1 LALKQGGCIWSVF
14 VGAERAEC
22 FSARYLRLPPE
33 TQPLLTAA
41 ATMFGGLEGGE
52 VRVSGAIA
60 VATAMANY
68 EMALI
73 AATESCVEADDGRS
87 AADCVALAE
96 CAPAE
101 VPPPANRPPASRP
114 PASRPPASRPPASR
128 LINRGGRPP
137 CLFTG
142 RLARVA
148 CQAKISAEES
158 AGNSLDQRGHFAASM
173 CTVAHADCH
182 HARRCARD
190 YTWSE
195 QQALLDCITT
205 GN

>member
-1 LALKQGGCIWSVF
+1 MALKQGGCIWSVF

-114 PASRPPASRPPASR
+114 PASR

>member
-101 VPPPANRPPASRP
+101 VPPPANRPPASR
-114 PASRPPASRPPASR
+114 

-158 AGNSLDQRGHFAASM
+158 AGNSLDQRGHFAVSM

>member
-87 AADCVALAE
+87 AADCVALAK

-101 VPPPANRPPASRP
+101 VPPPAN
-114 PASRPPASRPPASR
+114 RPPASRPPASR